1 MKRWLVILFLLAAAV
16 AGVIMATRRGGP
28 PEIPFAKVKRE
39 RLVSSLA
46 TNGKVEPLDSSTV
59 RSEREGVLEKV
70 AVSRGEQVSAGQV
83 LATLDARDARSELA
97 AAESRV
103 AAAQAELANLERGGR
118 TAELAEID
126 GSISRFEVDRRKTMR
141 DLETSRRLVEKKAAP
156 AAEVLD
162 LEDRLAKIN
171 VEIEALARKRKS
183 LVSETDRAAAQ
194 ARLADARAAVELAR
208 KRIDRATIRTPL
220 SGLVFNLP
228 VRPGSFVHAGDLIA
242 EVGRLERLKV
252 IVYVDEPEL
261 GRIRAGLP
269 VKVTWDAAPSHAWTG
284 VVDKLP
290 TQVVALGTRQ
300 VGEVITLV
308 ENPERDLPPG
318 ANINAEIQ
326 TDVVENALTVP
337 KEALRREGGDFGVFV
352 ADGGKLAWRKVRV
365 GASSAT
371 RAAILEGLSEGDAV
385 ALPVETDVKP
395 GMEVKAVFP

>member
-1 MKRWLVILFLLAAAV
+1 MKRWLAILFLLAV
-16 AGVIMATRRGGP
+16 VLAGVILATRRPGP

-46 TNGKVEPLDSSTV
+46 TNGKVEPLESSTV
-59 RSEREGVLEKV
+59 RSERDGVLEKV
-70 AVSRGEQVSAGQV
+70 MVSRGESVSAGQV
-83 LATLDARDARSELA
+83 LATLDAREARSELA

-103 AAAQAELANLERGGR
+103 AAAQAELANFERGGR
-118 TAELAEID
+118 SVELAEID
-126 GSISRFEVDRRKTMR
+126 GSIARFEVDRRKTMR

-156 AAEVLD
+156 ASEAQD

-171 VEIEALARKRKS
+171 VEIDALARKRKS
-183 LVSETDRAAAQ
+183 LAPETDRAAAQ

-208 KRIDRATIRTPL
+208 KRIDLATIRTPL
-220 SGLVFNLP
+220 AGVVFNLP

-242 EVGRLERLKV
+242 EIGRLERLKV

-269 VKVTWDAAPSHAWTG
+269 VKVTWDAAPSQTWTG

-352 ADGGKLAWRKVRV
+352 AGGGKLAWRKVRV